1 MQSIL
6 QLLGLFYLDF
16 PGQIWH
22 NNTMKKVYIILREHV
37 FLAIGKG
44 QLPQDCFVEAGSLWC
59 YVALTD
65 TERTAYTYPIELLC

>member
-1 MQSIL
+1 
-6 QLLGLFYLDF
+6 
-16 PGQIWH
+16 
-22 NNTMKKVYIILREHV
+22 MKKVYIILREHV